1 MLEVLRRSQRLS
13 VALPASFTRDIPH
26 LREKTSRV
34 GIVARA
40 LAIFRI
46 DEAIIYTDRS
56 DITPD
61 KEGQLFQKLLAFQ
74 ETPQYLRRT
83 IFAHDPDLQFAGILP
98 PLRLPNHP
106 GNESPR
112 NGLIREGIVTRSGS
126 PSLVNAG
133 FENYVRIN
141 SQLQEKERVTIRL
154 IRTGPELEGEV
165 LEPNR
170 LPIYWGFKV
179 TRKGS
184 TLGRLI
190 KDEHQD
196 LTIST
201 SRRGKP
207 VREVL
212 PDVTRRW
219 ISSKRTLILFGSPD
233 QGVPEILR
241 REGVEVEKV
250 ADFNINMVQN
260 QGVETIRT
268 EEALIASLSVMNL
281 WGEN

>member
-1 MLEVLRRSQRLS
+1 MLEVPRRSQRLS

-40 LAIFRI
+40 LAIFRV
-46 DEAIIYTDRS
+46 DEAIIYADRS
-56 DITPD
+56 DD
-61 KEGQLFQKLLAFQ
+61 ASEKEGRLFQKLLAFQ
-74 ETPQYLRRT
+74 ETPQYLRRQ
-83 IFAHDPDLQFAGILP
+83 IFAYDSELQFAGILP
-98 PLRLPNHP
+98 PLRLPSHP

-112 NGLIREGIVTRSGS
+112 KGLIREGVVTRSGS
-126 PSLVNAG
+126 SSIVNAG
-133 FENYVRIN
+133 FENHVRIN
-141 SQLQEKERVTIRL
+141 SKLKEKERVTIRL
-154 IRTGPELEGEV
+154 IRTGPEFEGEV
-165 LEPNR
+165 VEPNR

-190 KDEHQD
+190 KGEHQD

-201 SRRGKP
+201 SKRGKP

-212 PDVTRRW
+212 PDLTRRW
-219 ISSKRTLILFGSPD
+219 ISSERALILFGSPD

-241 REGVEVEKV
+241 REGVEVESV

-260 QGVETIRT
+260 QAVETIRT
-268 EEALIASLSVMNL
+268 EEALIASLAVMNL